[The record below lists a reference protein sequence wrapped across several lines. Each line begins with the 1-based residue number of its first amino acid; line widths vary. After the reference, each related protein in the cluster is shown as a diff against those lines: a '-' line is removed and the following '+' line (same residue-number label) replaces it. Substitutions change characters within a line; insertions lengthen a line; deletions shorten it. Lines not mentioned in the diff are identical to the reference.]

1 MTSVAVVTVNYGTP
15 DLSIAA
21 VESVLARDHGG
32 RSVEVHLVDNASP
45 GGDAEAFRQAHAARG
60 WGDRVTLWLET
71 ENHGFGRGNNL
82 VLKRLAA
89 RAAPPTF
96 VFLLNPDATLENE
109 AIDIL
114 AHALEDHPKAAVAGA
129 GIAFPD
135 GRPAVACFRF
145 PSLLSEVVSTLDFGP
160 VYRVF
165 PKGKVSLPPDWP
177 EGEVDWVAGASVMMR
192 LSALA
197 EVGFF
202 DPDFF
207 LYYEE
212 VELMRRLRREGYRTL
227 YVPRARVSHIAGAA
241 TDVSSHDPR
250 PRRRPAYVY
259 DSWRLYF
266 EKVHG
271 RGYAL
276 ATSMAKIPAA
286 LAGGGLSRL
295 RRRPSGQPIGFIGDH
310 WRHVVRPLLR
320 RPAE

>member
-1 MTSVAVVTVNYGTP
+1 
-15 DLSIAA
+15 
-21 VESVLARDHGG
+21 
-32 RSVEVHLVDNASP
+32 
-45 GGDAEAFRQAHAARG
+45 
-60 WGDRVTLWLET
+60 
-71 ENHGFGRGNNL
+71 
-82 VLKRLAA
+82 
-89 RAAPPTF
+89 
-96 VFLLNPDATLENE
+96 
-109 AIDIL
+109 
-114 AHALEDHPKAAVAGA
+114 
-129 GIAFPD
+129 
-135 GRPAVACFRF
+135 
-145 PSLLSEVVSTLDFGP
+145 
-160 VYRVF
+160 
-165 PKGKVSLPPDWP
+165 
-177 EGEVDWVAGASVMMR
+177 MMR
-192 LSALA
+192 LDALR

-250 PRRRPAYVY
+250 PRRRPVYVY

-286 LAGGGLSRL
+286 VMGGGLSRL
-295 RRRPSGQPIGFIGDH
+295 KRRQSGQPIGFYGDH

-320 RPAE
+320 GAAK